1 MKLKLFHRWRIVIHG
16 GIDGYTRIP
25 VYLKCNTNNRAET
38 VLDCFIDAVNE
49 YGLPSRIRSDKG
61 GENTAVSQYMLQHP
75 LRGPNRGSMI
85 TGRSVHNQ
93 RIERLWRDLFEGV
106 IYIYYHLFYHLEDSG
121 RLESSNPHHIFAI
134 HYVYVPRINRHLES
148 WRQGYLQ
155 HRIRT
160 AGNKSPMQLYI
171 LGLLQYRSS
180 HHVAIDNLY
189 EPTTMVSFDV
199 NNYHLNIFKLVK
211 FAELFLTF
219 AFLTNRRNFNNMES
233 TGMALFHCKMILIQ

>member
-1 MKLKLFHRWRIVIHG
+1 
-16 GIDGYTRIP
+16 
-25 VYLKCNTNNRAET
+25 
-38 VLDCFIDAVNE
+38 
-49 YGLPSRIRSDKG
+49 
-61 GENTAVSQYMLQHP
+61 MLQHP
-75 LRGPNRGSMI
+75 LRSPNRSSMI
-85 TGRSVHNQ
+85 TGGSAHNQ
-93 RIERLWRDLFEGV
+93 SIKRLWRDLFEDM

-121 RLESSNPHHIFAI
+121 QLESSNPHNIFAI
-134 HYVYVPRINRHLES
+134 HYVYVPQINRHLES
-148 WRQGYLQ
+148 LRQGYLQ

-189 EPTTMVSFDV
+189 KPTTMVSFDV
-199 NNYHLNIFKLVK
+199 NNYHLNIFKFVK

-219 AFLTNRRNFNNMES
+219 AFLTNRRNFNNMEL